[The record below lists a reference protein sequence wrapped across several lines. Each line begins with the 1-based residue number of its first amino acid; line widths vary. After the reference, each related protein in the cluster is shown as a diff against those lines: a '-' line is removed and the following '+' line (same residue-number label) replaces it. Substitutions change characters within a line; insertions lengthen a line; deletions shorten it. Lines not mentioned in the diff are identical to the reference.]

1 MHQIIAMELSNI
13 TTAIIDNVKR
23 LKEKHL
29 NEIAKLTK
37 ESKLKLQRS
46 VQSLQ
51 ERLNYLQYWKEKLF
65 INMSNETTLKTNDV
79 VSYIKMKRIYEDIK
93 KIRLFKV
100 RDLHSN

>member
-79 VSYIKMKRIYEDIK
+79 VSYIKMKRIYEDIN